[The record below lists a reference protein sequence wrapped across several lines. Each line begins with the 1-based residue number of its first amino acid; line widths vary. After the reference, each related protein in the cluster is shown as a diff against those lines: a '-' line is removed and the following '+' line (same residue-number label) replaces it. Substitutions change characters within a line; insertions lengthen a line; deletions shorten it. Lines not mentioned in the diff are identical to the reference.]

1 MLRYTITYEESGN
14 PVSKPMANPTAFVR
28 LLDASAVG
36 LSGLCLAHCLA
47 LPVAAAFLPVLG
59 TWAEAEW
66 VHLAFLAAAVPIST
80 VALVRSG
87 GWKAPVVLGLALIG
101 IGLLMSGALF
111 ANEGVELAM
120 TVAGGL
126 ALATAHTLNW
136 RRLGHRH

>member
-1 MLRYTITYEESGN
+1 
-14 PVSKPMANPTAFVR
+14 MANPTAFVR

-47 LPVAAAFLPVLG
+47 PPVAAAFLPVLG

-111 ANEGVELAM
+111 ANEGAELAM

>member
-1 MLRYTITYEESGN
+1 M
-14 PVSKPMANPTAFVR
+14 VNPTAFVR

>member
-1 MLRYTITYEESGN
+1 
-14 PVSKPMANPTAFVR
+14 MANPTAFVR
-28 LLDASAVG
+28 LLDASAIG

-47 LPVAAAFLPVLG
+47 LPVATAFLPLLG

-87 GWKAPVVLGLALIG
+87 GWRAPVVLGLALIG
-101 IGLLMSGALF
+101 IGLLVSGALF
-111 ANEGVELAM
+111 ANEGAELAM

-126 ALATAHTLNW
+126 ALAMAHTLNW

>member
-1 MLRYTITYEESGN
+1 
-14 PVSKPMANPTAFVR
+14 MANPSAFVR

-66 VHLAFLAAAVPIST
+66 VHLAFLVAAVPISIT
-80 VALVRSG
+80 ALARSG
-87 GWKAPVVLGLALIG
+87 GWRAPVVLGLALIG

-111 ANEGVELAM
+111 ANEGAELAM

>member
-1 MLRYTITYEESGN
+1 
-14 PVSKPMANPTAFVR
+14 MANPAAFVR

-47 LPVAAAFLPVLG
+47 LPVAAEFLPVLG

-111 ANEGVELAM
+111 ANEGAELAM

-126 ALATAHTLNW
+126 ALATAHTLNR

>member
-1 MLRYTITYEESGN
+1 
-14 PVSKPMANPTAFVR
+14 MANPTAFVR